1 MIIFPTRLIMLYLI
15 LQNTNPEITGKVM
28 EFKIRNFHPSDLS
41 SLYRICLLTADSG
54 KDGSK
59 QYKDPDLVGQFY
71 TAPYAIL
78 EPDLCFVA
86 TADEVP
92 CGYILGTRDSQEF
105 YRRCEN
111 EWFPVLRKRYPL
123 PDETDTSIDARIIR
137 LIHTGHKPADELLA
151 YPAHLHIDLLPVAQ
165 GQGMGRKLID
175 TFSDRLK
182 SFNVSALHLQVGK
195 ANEGAVM
202 FYNKVG
208 FHVIKEY
215 EFSIAYGMKL
225 D

>member
-1 MIIFPTRLIMLYLI
+1 
-15 LQNTNPEITGKVM
+15 M

-54 KDGSK
+54 RDGSK
-59 QYKDPDLVGQFY
+59 LYKDADLVGQFY
-71 TAPYAIL
+71 AAPYAIL

-111 EWFPVLRKRYPL
+111 EWFPVLRKRYPVA
-123 PDETDTSIDARIIR
+123 DEKDSSMDARIIR
-137 LIHTGHKPADELLA
+137 LIHTGHKPVEDLLA
-151 YPAHLHIDLLPVAQ
+151 YPAHLHIDLLPIAQ
-165 GQGMGRKLID
+165 GQGMGRKLISV
-175 TFSDRLK
+175 FSDRLK
-182 SFNVSALHLQVGK
+182 HIGVPALHLQVGK
-195 ANEGAVM
+195 SNEGAVK
-202 FYNKVG
+202 FYKKVG

-215 EFSIAYGMKL
+215 EFSIAYGIKFN
-225 D
+225 